1 MAKYTAELNEVVQIN
16 NGEIE
21 TFFDELLATY
31 PLFNPAY
38 REELNKK
45 IIKHYYFHEIGF
57 ETAERFVFE
66 VNRKMDEIMLYYNKL
81 YESEIKINPL
91 INYRKV
97 GTLAETG
104 DEKELESI
112 NVAIKDKE
120 TSAEVETKTD
130 TESETLGTTGTR
142 NDNLTNDTV
151 ANRKKQQATTG
162 SQDTINNND
171 LTNTG
176 TVKDVK
182 SDTPTSQ
189 ILTADIDNNYYASEA
204 AVNNSTNNTA
214 QTTKQNIAESQVE
227 DATEKDES
235 NQTQVTTSELT
246 SDTTKSNTKSSS
258 LGKEHSNERTSAND
272 QTKDN
277 KKTSAR
283 NQYINDEGITI
294 SESELIMKYRETF
307 LNIDMDIIK
316 ELRPLFMLIL

>member
-1 MAKYTAELNEVVQIN
+1 MAKYTAELNEIVQIN

-21 TFFDELLATY
+21 TFFDELLASYT
-31 PLFNPAY
+31 LFNPAY

-66 VNRKMDEIMLYYNKL
+66 VNRKMDEIMLYYNKM

-91 INYRKV
+91 INYRKI
-97 GTLAETG
+97 GTLSETG
-104 DEKELESI
+104 DEKELESL
-112 NVAIKDKE
+112 NVSISDSE
-120 TSAEVETKTD
+120 TSTD
-130 TESETLGTTGTR
+130 SESETLGTTGTR
-142 NDNLTNDTV
+142 NDNLTNETV

-162 SQDTINNND
+162 SQDTLNQND

-176 TVKDVK
+176 TIKDVK

-189 ILTADIDNNYYASEA
+189 ILSGDIASDYYASEA

-214 QTTKQNIAESQVE
+214 QTTKQNIAESQIE

-246 SDTTKSNTKSSS
+246 SDTI
-258 LGKEHSNERTSAND
+258 KENDKTHTNERTSTNE

-277 KKTSAR
+277 KKSNSK
-283 NQYINDEGITI
+283 NQYVNDEGITI
-294 SESELIMKYRETF
+294 SESELLMKYRETF

-316 ELRPLFMLIL
+316 ELRTLFMLIL